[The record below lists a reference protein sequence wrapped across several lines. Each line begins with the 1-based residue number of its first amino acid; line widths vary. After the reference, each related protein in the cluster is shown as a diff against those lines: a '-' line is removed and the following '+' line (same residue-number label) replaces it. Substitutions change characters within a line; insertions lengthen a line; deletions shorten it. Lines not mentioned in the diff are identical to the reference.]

1 MWLATK
7 TIESQQKMV
16 KNKWGMLRTKVKKIS
31 LKLNIS
37 LTHFKQDDILCLYQI
52 YSNLMFSREI
62 NIITKPFDTGI
73 P

>member
-1 MWLATK
+1 
-7 TIESQQKMV
+7 
-16 KNKWGMLRTKVKKIS
+16 MLRTKVKKIS

-37 LTHFKQDDILCLYQI
+37 LTNFKQDDILCLYQI